1 MNEPVQATYTIQL
14 RAVLSGATGDAKS
27 VSWSFLRCSPS
38 QYAVVN
44 DTDGAIECAACT
56 WRHSDRSLMD
66 VAGCMHMPPPV
77 ISPCAQSL
85 TSLTG
90 YVCTS

>member
-27 VSWSFLRCSPS
+27 VSWSFLRCSSS
-38 QYAVVN
+38 QYAIVN

-56 WRHSDRSLMD
+56 WRHTVIAPSWTLP
-66 VAGCMHMPPPV
+66 VA
-77 ISPCAQSL
+77 
-85 TSLTG
+85 
-90 YVCTS
+90 CTCRLL